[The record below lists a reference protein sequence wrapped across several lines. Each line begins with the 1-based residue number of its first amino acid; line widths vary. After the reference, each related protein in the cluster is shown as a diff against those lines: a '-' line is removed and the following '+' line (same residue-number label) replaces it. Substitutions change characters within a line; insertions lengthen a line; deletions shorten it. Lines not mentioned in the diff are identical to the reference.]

1 MAQVKERGEGGKE
14 SFLPSPPLPLPLF
27 GILRY
32 SNVKKQRKKN
42 KEYIVFEGT
51 RVTEQNPQPVCVLVC
66 PVSILSSSN
75 RQVDIFVYYIDS
87 RTSFLI
93 RLPGSPRMSG

>member
-32 SNVKKQRKKN
+32 SNVKKQRIHCFRGN
-42 KEYIVFEGT
+42 TCYRTESTT
-51 RVTEQNPQPVCVLVC
+51 RVRARVSRVHPVFKQ
-66 PVSILSSSN
+66 LSGG
-75 RQVDIFVYYIDS
+75 YICLLH
-87 RTSFLI
+87 R
-93 RLPGSPRMSG
+93 